1 MALTAATTTA
11 KTPDKSIT
19 VMQQGTASAVMYTVP
34 TGRKFQGVMWTSEN
48 NYYGQINNISMR
60 TPYNGAYGIPL
71 PIVLT
76 EGEVVKASVNSSDY
90 CHLQGIET
98 DA

>member
-1 MALTAATTTA
+1 M
-11 KTPDKSIT
+11 
-19 VMQQGTASAVMYTVP
+19 VH
-34 TGRKFQGVMWTSEN
+34 N
-48 NYYGQINNISMR
+48 
-60 TPYNGAYGIPL
+60 GIPL